1 MNNRI
6 YVGNLS
12 FQSTAETVRAAFAQ
26 FGTVTDVHLVSD
38 RQTGQSRG
46 FAFVTMS
53 SDDEAAKAINALNEA
68 DLDGRRLRVN
78 VAEER
83 PQRRGPGGGGEQRG
97 RSRW

>member
-1 MNNRI
+1 VNNRI

-12 FQSTAETVRAAFAQ
+12 FQSTAETVRAAFAK

-53 SDDEAAKAINALNEA
+53 TDDEAAKAINALNEA

-83 PQRRGPGGGGEQRG
+83 PQRRGPSGGEQRG

>member
-1 MNNRI
+1 
-6 YVGNLS
+6 
-12 FQSTAETVRAAFAQ
+12 
-26 FGTVTDVHLVSD
+26 VTDVHLVSD

-53 SDDEAAKAINALNEA
+53 TDDEAAKAINALNEA

-83 PQRRGPGGGGEQRG
+83 PQRRGPSGGGEQRG